1 MGAKDKEKSQKRQRN
16 KFRKIQKMEQG
27 IRWDDKW
34 IKQYLK
40 KKKRNFNLKQNQF
53 LQTQSQSTAAKEK
66 IFSEMVNG
74 SQLAKMKKSIPD
86 MSLP

>member
-34 IKQYLK
+34 IKQYLEEEEEK
-40 KKKRNFNLKQNQF
+40 FQF
-53 LQTQSQSTAAKEK
+53 KA
-66 IFSEMVNG
+66 
-74 SQLAKMKKSIPD
+74 KSIFTDTKPKHC
-86 MSLP
+86 SKRENFLWNG

>member
-1 MGAKDKEKSQKRQRN
+1 M
-16 KFRKIQKMEQG
+16 
-27 IRWDDKW
+27 
-34 IKQYLK
+34 
-40 KKKRNFNLKQNQF
+40 KKKRNFNLKQDQF
-53 LQTQSQSTAAKEK
+53 LHTQSQSTAAKEK